1 MVLVMWHDSVPTYYQ
16 ATFPY
21 HISQQ
26 SVISAGLGWR
36 DNKFCHQVR
45 PGVRHLTNNNCPVNA
60 APCRLLAR
68 GEESINM
75 KSCVSPTSTTI
86 RTERL
91 LTWIIVTRPDQC
103 PEGQKIVFQNTKC
116 PKCGTQSACRFQ
128 TKPFFGNL
136 GSLGGWTLGIINVQ
150 GGIPTPIYLYKGN
163 PGNACYSVC
172 PQHLWSSL
180 WYQRRWNLWPYTRT

>member
-1 MVLVMWHDSVPTYYQ
+1 MESWYQTELPKVNFGYREFLDPSMVLVMWHDSVPTYCQ

-36 DNKFCHQVR
+36 DNKFCHQVW
-45 PGVRHLTNNNCPVNA
+45 PGVRHLTNNNCSVNA

-103 PEGQKIVFQNTKC
+103 PEGQEIIF
-116 PKCGTQSACRFQ
+116 PK
-128 TKPFFGNL
+128 
-136 GSLGGWTLGIINVQ
+136 
-150 GGIPTPIYLYKGN
+150 
-163 PGNACYSVC
+163 
-172 PQHLWSSL
+172 
-180 WYQRRWNLWPYTRT
+180 YQMSQIWHTICL